1 MNQFTK
7 APISAFADTIEQAEL
22 IASLSFIDI
31 YSTVIEGQKVFLV
44 SDGSEVI
51 QLPTI

>member
-7 APISAFADTIEQAEL
+7 APISAFADIIEHAEL
-22 IASLSFIDI
+22 IASLSFVDI
-31 YSTVIEGQKVFLV
+31 YSTVIGEQRMFLV

-51 QLPTI
+51 QIPTI